1 VFRAATVILGKDLR
15 LRLRDRSVLLYAFVV
30 PLGLTVLF
38 ASILPETEELSLT
51 AAVVDADGGEVARGF
66 VDGVLPALIEAG
78 TLELVEV
85 ADEAA
90 ARRAVTAGELDAA
103 WVLPTGFSED
113 VAAGRPSELMVVVA
127 AGRFLPGEIAREV
140 AEAYTTQV
148 RQVGLAVATTAT
160 VSGAAPGPQDIAA
173 AAQAAATTP
182 PVLRLENEESSAGDG
197 QLDPTSYLAAGMA
210 AFFVFFVVQFGITG
224 LLEERQ
230 QGTMPRLLAAPIPP
244 AAIQLGKISGALV
257 LGLVS
262 MTVLAIASS
271 LLLGADWG
279 PALGVAVLVVAL
291 VLAAMGVLALVG
303 SFARTAEQAGNLQA
317 VVGIVLGL
325 LGGVFFP
332 VPGDA
337 ELLRTASL
345 ISPHGWF
352 LRGIAELR
360 ASGDWMVAWP
370 AAGAIVAFGIVTALP
385 AMLRQRR
392 ASAW

>member
-1 VFRAATVILGKDLR
+1 VFRAALVILGKDLR

-30 PLGLTVLF
+30 PLGLIVLF
-38 ASILPETEELSLT
+38 SSILPEPEELSLS

-66 VDGVLPALIEAG
+66 VDGVLPALVEAG

-103 WVLPTGFSED
+103 WVLPVGFSED
-113 VAAGRPSELMVVVA
+113 VGAGRPSELVVVVA
-127 AGRFLPGEIAREV
+127 AGRFLPGEIARGV
-140 AEAYTTQV
+140 AEAYATQV

-160 VSGAAPGPQDIAA
+160 VSRAAPGPQDIAA
-173 AAQAAATTP
+173 AAQIAATTP
-182 PVLRLENEESSAGDG
+182 PVLQLENEASSAGG
-197 QLDPTSYLAAGMA
+197 GLLDPTSYLAAGMA

-244 AAIQLGKISGALV
+244 AAIQLGKISGAFV

-279 PALGVAVLVVAL
+279 PAPGVAVLVVAL

-303 SFARTAEQAGNLQA
+303 TFARTAEQAGNLQA

-360 ASGDWMVAWP
+360 ASGDWMVVWP
-370 AAGAIVAFGIVTALP
+370 AAGAIVAFGLVTALP
-385 AMLRQRR
+385 AALRQRR
-392 ASAW
+392 ASTW

>member
-1 VFRAATVILGKDLR
+1 VFRAALVILGKDLR

-30 PLGLTVLF
+30 PLGLIVLF
-38 ASILPETEELSLT
+38 SSILPEPEELSLT
-51 AAVVDADGGEVARGF
+51 AAVVDADGGDVARGF
-66 VDGVLPALIEAG
+66 VDGVLPALVEAG

-103 WVLPTGFSED
+103 WVLPVGFSED
-113 VAAGRPSELMVVVA
+113 VGAGRPSELVVVVA
-127 AGRFLPGEIAREV
+127 AGRFLPGEIARGV
-140 AEAYTTQV
+140 AEAYATQV

-160 VSGAAPGPQDIAA
+160 VSRAAPGPQDIAA
-173 AAQAAATTP
+173 AAQIAATTP
-182 PVLRLENEESSAGDG
+182 PVLQLENEASSAGG
-197 QLDPTSYLAAGMA
+197 GLLDPTSYLAAGMA

-244 AAIQLGKISGALV
+244 AATQLGKISGAFV

-279 PALGVAVLVVAL
+279 PAPGVAVLVVAL

-303 SFARTAEQAGNLQA
+303 TFARTAEQAGNLQA

-360 ASGDWMVAWP
+360 ASGDWMVVWP
-370 AAGAIVAFGIVTALP
+370 AAGAIVAFGLVTALP
-385 AMLRQRR
+385 AALRQRR
-392 ASAW
+392 AATW

>member
-1 VFRAATVILGKDLR
+1 VFRAALVILGKDLR

-30 PLGLTVLF
+30 PLGLIVLF
-38 ASILPETEELSLT
+38 SSILPEPEELSLS

-66 VDGVLPALIEAG
+66 VDGVLPALVEAG

-103 WVLPTGFSED
+103 WVLPVGFSED
-113 VAAGRPSELMVVVA
+113 VGAGRPSELVVVVA
-127 AGRFLPGEIAREV
+127 AGRFLPGEIARGV
-140 AEAYTTQV
+140 AEAYATQV

-160 VSGAAPGPQDIAA
+160 VSRAAPGPQDIPP
-173 AAQAAATTP
+173 AAQIAATTP
-182 PVLRLENEESSAGDG
+182 PVLQLENEASSAGG
-197 QLDPTSYLAAGMA
+197 GLLDPTSYLAAGMA

-244 AAIQLGKISGALV
+244 AAIQLGKISGAFV

-279 PALGVAVLVVAL
+279 PAPGVAVLVVAL

-303 SFARTAEQAGNLQA
+303 TFARTAEQAGNLQA

-360 ASGDWMVAWP
+360 ASGDWMVVWP
-370 AAGAIVAFGIVTALP
+370 AAGAIVAFGLVTALP
-385 AMLRQRR
+385 AALRQRR
-392 ASAW
+392 ASTW